1 MSKPNEGNAE
11 VDIPPELLITNFNN
25 PIEAIVQSTYP
36 NLLSRYQNGQ
46 FVQSRAILASTIE
59 AVDQINDYVL
69 KLVPGEQREYYSAD
83 KIDKSQ
89 INDAQ
94 AFEFDMIPPEFLN
107 SLKASDIANHR
118 FTLKVGTP
126 ITLLRDLDPSQG
138 FVTGTRL
145 IVTRL
150 GQFVLQAQI
159 MSGKNAGNMI
169 LIPRIPMSPS
179 RSPWPFKLVR
189 RQFPISVSYAM
200 TLDKPQGQ
208 SLNNVGLYLPRS
220 VIRHDQLKVAFSSV
234 KSKNGL
240 KILIQDKDDKA
251 MSSTI
256 NAVFK
261 EVFGN
266 L

>member
-1 MSKPNEGNAE
+1 
-11 VDIPPELLITNFNN
+11 V
-25 PIEAIVQSTYP
+25 
-36 NLLSRYQNGQ
+36 
-46 FVQSRAILASTIE
+46 
-59 AVDQINDYVL
+59 
-69 KLVPGEQREYYSAD
+69 YYSAD
-83 KIDKSQ
+83 SIDKSE

-94 AFEFDMIPPEFLN
+94 FDMIPPEYLN
-107 SLKASDIANHR
+107 SLKTSDIADHK

-126 ITLLRDLDPSQG
+126 IMLLRDLDPSEG
-138 FVTGTRL
+138 FLNGTRL

-189 RQFPISVSYAM
+189 RQFPISASYAM
-200 TLDKPQGQ
+200 PLDKPQGQ
-208 SLNNVGLYLPRS
+208 SLDSVGLYLPKS
-220 VIRHDQLKVAFSSV
+220 VISRDQVKVAFSSV
-234 KSKNGL
+234 KSKDGL
-240 KILIQDKDDKA
+240 KILIHDKDDKA

>member
-1 MSKPNEGNAE
+1 
-11 VDIPPELLITNFNN
+11 V
-25 PIEAIVQSTYP
+25 
-36 NLLSRYQNGQ
+36 
-46 FVQSRAILASTIE
+46 
-59 AVDQINDYVL
+59 
-69 KLVPGEQREYYSAD
+69 YYSAD
-83 KIDKSQ
+83 SIDKSE

-94 AFEFDMIPPEFLN
+94 FDMIPPEYLN
-107 SLKASDIANHR
+107 SLKTYDIADHK
-118 FTLKVGTP
+118 FTLKVGMP
-126 ITLLRDLDPSQG
+126 IMLLRDLDPSEG
-138 FVTGTRL
+138 FLNGTRL

-200 TLDKPQGQ
+200 LLDKLQGQ
-208 SLNNVGLYLPRS
+208 SLDSVGLYLPKS
-220 VIRHDQLKVAFSSV
+220 VISRDQVKVAFSSV
-234 KSKNGL
+234 KSKDGL
-240 KILIQDKDDKA
+240 KILIHDKDDKA